1 MKRPPVRPTAAV
13 VLVAATLTLAFWP
26 GTGFEPGGDDQSA
39 GVPTVS
45 VNVVD
50 ETGNPVVA
58 TVAADGVSRKTS
70 PEGAAPVPLRS
81 GPALAV
87 VSAPGFIPEPVPLG
101 LEDIGRAVPV
111 RLLSDHGGKR
121 FVLHSA
127 GDVMFGRRY
136 QDGAGPLIPPADA
149 ARGASAV
156 VDAVAPAFR
165 LADLRT
171 VNLETVVSAAPP
183 TAAYPG
189 KRFILESP
197 PATTEG
203 LRRLGVDVPVLAN
216 NHTRDFQD
224 TGVADTTKAL
234 TSAGFPIVGLANG
247 DQPQTPYHTQFHG
260 TAVAMLAYTSV
271 DGTFVNDQYP
281 LGDAD
286 PGAHNDT
293 EAWQYEAR
301 HWHFGARVRDAARN
315 IGEAWHVFSELEPK
329 LPVPEAADMWKS
341 ITQVYPELQ
350 DWVARRGHAGAAP
363 WNPRTSPGEI
373 AAAKAGLT
381 IVQLHS
387 GFQFQA
393 ASAKSTRA
401 MARAAIDAGANI
413 VICHHPHVMQGF
425 EWYKGHLIAYSMGNF
440 VFDQDFLATFSSS
453 FLRTVWEGNH
463 LVDARLVPVEIDGY
477 RPMVATGAA
486 ARRTL
491 NGVWASGLRDVQA
504 DRDDQGRVWTSPMTR
519 DPDSR
524 PAQFR
529 MEHGT
534 ARLTAD
540 PAGERPVPVTIGAH
554 SDAPIA
560 FDGLIRPKPQ
570 GPADLSLGR
579 ELFGWGHFDDDT
591 VDGVSSGATHWP
603 RSAGAMT
610 GTGGLGEAGYL
621 VVNGKPAHPVARI
634 PLPRHREESPDGT
647 ALDPEPVYTVRAKV
661 RTTLGTTPLLRVVSY
676 HFDDTDPTEDPE
688 SRVLRTL
695 DRTIAVP
702 SDGRWHEIS
711 FALSPAELDQGGL
724 TGNMV
729 LLYAGPQETSS
740 GHTVNVDDLEFV
752 EWRPATTV
760 PDEWDDYDYVRNPG
774 ADAVTATF
782 RGLPNQAGA

>member
-1 MKRPPVRPTAAV
+1 MKRPPVRPMAAV
-13 VLVAATLTLAFWP
+13 VLVSATLTLAFWP
-26 GTGFEPGGDDQSA
+26 GSGFDPGADDHNA

-45 VNVVD
+45 LHVVD
-50 ETGNPVVA
+50 ETGAPVVA
-58 TVAADGVSRKTS
+58 TVAADGVSRTTS
-70 PEGAAPVPLRS
+70 AQGVTPVPLPS

-87 VSAPGFIPEPVPLG
+87 VSAPGFIAEPVPLA
-101 LEDIGRAVPV
+101 LEDVGRDVPV

-121 FVLHSA
+121 FVMHSA

-136 QDGAGPLIPPADA
+136 QDGSGPLIPRADA
-149 ARGASAV
+149 ARGAGAV
-156 VDAVAPAFR
+156 VDAVAPAFG
-165 LADLRT
+165 LADLST

-183 TAAYPG
+183 AAAYPG

-224 TGVADTTKAL
+224 AGVADTTKAL
-234 TSAGFPIVGLANG
+234 TAAGFPIVGLANG
-247 DQPQTPYHTQFHG
+247 EQPQTPYRTKVHG
-260 TAVAMLAYTSV
+260 TDVAMLAYTSV

-281 LGDAD
+281 RDGSD
-286 PGAHNDT
+286 PSAHNDT
-293 EAWQYEAR
+293 EAWQYQTR
-301 HWHFGARVRDAARN
+301 HWHFGSRVRDAARN
-315 IGEAWHVFSELEPK
+315 IGDAWHVFSDLETK
-329 LPVPEAADMWKS
+329 LPAPEAAEMWKS

-350 DWVARRGHAGAAP
+350 DWVAGRGHAGAAP

-387 GFQFQA
+387 GFQFQN
-393 ASAKSTRA
+393 ASAKSTRD
-401 MARAAIDAGANI
+401 MARAAIDAGADI

-440 VFDQDFLATFSSS
+440 VFDQDFLATFSSA
-453 FLRTVWEGNH
+453 FLRTVWEGDK

-491 NGVWASGLRDVQA
+491 NGMWANGLRDVQA
-504 DRDDQGRVWTSPMTR
+504 DRDDQGHVWTSPMTR

-534 ARLTAD
+534 ARLTTDA
-540 PAGERPVPVTIGAH
+540 AAERPVPVTIGAH

-560 FDGLIRPKPQ
+560 FGGLIRPKPE
-570 GPADLSLGR
+570 GPQDLLVGR

-603 RSAGAMT
+603 RTAGAMI
-610 GTGGLGEAGYL
+610 GAGGPGAASYL
-621 VVNGKPAHPVARI
+621 MVSGKPAHPVARI
-634 PLPRHREESPDGT
+634 PLPRHREETTNGAP
-647 ALDPEPVYTVRAKV
+647 LDPDPVYTVRAKV

-676 HFDDTDPTEDPE
+676 HFDDSDPTEDPE
-688 SRVLRTL
+688 SRVVHTI
-695 DRTIAVP
+695 DRTDSVP
-702 SDGRWHEIS
+702 SDGQWHEIS
-711 FALSPAELDQGGL
+711 FDLTPADLDQGTL

-729 LLYAGPQETSS
+729 LLYAGPQETAS
-740 GHTVNVDDLEFV
+740 GHTLNVDDLEFV
-752 EWRPATTV
+752 EWRPANTV
-760 PDEWDDYDYVRNPG
+760 PDEWDSYDYVRNPG
-774 ADAVTATF
+774 AAAVTATF
-782 RGLPNQAGA
+782 RGLPN